1 MSRYWVFTE
10 EQLAEA
16 LAQHETTWAGR
27 EAVLNFLNSQITID
41 MGMTRDIAAPAVP
54 EIHVAEEPTL

>member
-27 EAVLNFLNSQITID
+27 EAVLNFLNSDIAVSS
-41 MGMTRDIAAPAVP
+41 GMARDIAAPAAP